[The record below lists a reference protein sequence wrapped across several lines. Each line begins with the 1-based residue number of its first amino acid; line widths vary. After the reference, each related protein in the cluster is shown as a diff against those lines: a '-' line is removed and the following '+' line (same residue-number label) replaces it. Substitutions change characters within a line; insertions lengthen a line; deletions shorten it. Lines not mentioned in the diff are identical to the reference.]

1 MATIFQKLSKKYD
14 INTYS
19 LWNGEAEIS
28 LHEEGAAAC
37 FIRVADVPHHF
48 EEADILPYIRACAR
62 ETIGVVTLSVTER
75 EPQHQL
81 WIQAAEQVKGAHI
94 IPGRSVNHGGY
105 KVWLIA
111 ITGTKNA

>member
-1 MATIFQKLSKKYD
+1 MATIFHKLSEKYN
-14 INTYS
+14 INDWWGDTQPRQ
-19 LWNGEAEIS
+19 
-28 LHEEGAAAC
+28 LHTEVAAAC
-37 FIRVADVPHHF
+37 FICVADVPDRF
-48 EEADILPYIRACAR
+48 EETDILPYIRACAR

-81 WIQAAEQVKGAHI
+81 WLQAAEKVKGAHI

-111 ITGTKNA
+111 ITGTKKA